1 MFIECIPSGLVQSNV
16 YMVSGNGEAVI
27 IDCGCNPDTI
37 LNLAGNNMLTV
48 KHVILTHGH
57 FDHIYYTD
65 ALREKADV
73 QVHIHEADA
82 NCLVDPYLN
91 GMALFPV
98 KGTKTFHPA
107 DHLLKDGDILE
118 CGGLS
123 YHIIH
128 TPGHSKGS
136 ICIHVGNALFTGD
149 TLFHT
154 SIGRTDLPGGSMED
168 IEKSIRE
175 KLYSLQDETAVY
187 PGHGVKTSIGYEKKH
202 NPYYRIKK

>member
-1 MFIECIPSGLVQSNV
+1 
-16 YMVSGNGEAVI
+16 
-27 IDCGCNPDTI
+27 
-37 LNLAGNNMLTV
+37 
-48 KHVILTHGH
+48 
-57 FDHIYYTD
+57 
-65 ALREKADV
+65 
-73 QVHIHEADA
+73 
-82 NCLVDPYLN
+82 
-91 GMALFPV
+91 MALFPV

-136 ICIHVGNALFTGD
+136 ICIHVGNAL
-149 TLFHT
+149 LQRYSVSP
-154 SIGRTDLPGGSMED
+154 SIGRLISGGSMED